1 MGSSQYCVCCHRNRH
16 LIVSL
21 LFLLISSLTQVRFV
35 AEGRAISKLV
45 EAAPVRII
53 YIQSHHALPY
63 FFLTKHYFQN
73 SGTQNFKFYAQKGME
88 EEKMVVM
95 TSMIG
100 SRPPKCERMC
110 SSCRN
115 CEPVQVPVTTRAVGH
130 RASHFSAIA
139 YSKGDDISNY
149 KPISWKCKCG
159 NLIFNP

>member
-16 LIVSL
+16 LIISL

-45 EAAPVRII
+45 EAAP
-53 YIQSHHALPY
+53 
-63 FFLTKHYFQN
+63 
-73 SGTQNFKFYAQKGME
+73 KGME

-159 NLIFNP
+159 NLIFNPWLIEQNICCINPAVYLPLPPSEAVALA

>member
-1 MGSSQYCVCCHRNRH
+1 
-16 LIVSL
+16 
-21 LFLLISSLTQVRFV
+21 
-35 AEGRAISKLV
+35 
-45 EAAPVRII
+45 
-53 YIQSHHALPY
+53 
-63 FFLTKHYFQN
+63 
-73 SGTQNFKFYAQKGME
+73 
-88 EEKMVVM
+88 MVVM

-139 YSKGDDISNY
+139 YSKGDDNSNY